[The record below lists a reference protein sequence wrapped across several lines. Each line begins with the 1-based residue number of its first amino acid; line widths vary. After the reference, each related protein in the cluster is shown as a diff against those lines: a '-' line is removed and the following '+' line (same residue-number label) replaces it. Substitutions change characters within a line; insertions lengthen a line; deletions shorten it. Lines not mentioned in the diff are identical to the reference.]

1 MIELSGNWR
10 KGFACDVHT
19 LDSRHLGV
27 DEYGHERWDT
37 TRSEMGEWVYR
48 LKYRGD
54 VSVIPRIVD
63 RLEGFTGIEA
73 MHALIPIP
81 SSNRYRPVHVA
92 YEIACELGRRRRVP
106 VFADALT
113 KLPGRELKHVDNP
126 AERRALLKSR
136 MRLNNRHDLS
146 NKNILLIDDL
156 YRSGATL
163 SVATDLLYERAG
175 VRAVYVLALTKT
187 RSKR

>member
-19 LDSRHLGV
+19 LGSRHLGV
-27 DEYGHERWDT
+27 DEHGRHRWNT

-54 VSVIPRIVD
+54 VSVVPRIVD
-63 RLEGFTGIEA
+63 RLEVFTGIEE

-81 SSNRYRPVHVA
+81 PSNRFRPIHAA

-106 VFADALT
+106 VFADALV
-113 KLPGRELKHVDNP
+113 KSPGPQLKHVDNP
-126 AERRALLKSR
+126 AERRALLQRR
-136 MRLNNRHDLS
+136 MYLNNRHDVS
-146 NKNILLIDDL
+146 NKTVLLIDDL

-163 SVATDLLYERAG
+163 SVATTLLYERAG
-175 VRAVYVLALTKT
+175 VTDVFVLALTKT